1 MYQFS
6 VDVSAKAE
14 LKRCFLKTFQMS
26 SKTVE
31 HFDSFNFVNYFG
43 LMSLGDLNFKVNFT

>member
-6 VDVSAKAE
+6 VDVFAKAE
-14 LKRCFLKTFQMS
+14 LKRCFLKTFQIS

-31 HFDSFNFVNYFG
+31 HFDSFNFVNYFV
-43 LMSLGDLNFKVNFT
+43 LMSLGDLNFKVNSL